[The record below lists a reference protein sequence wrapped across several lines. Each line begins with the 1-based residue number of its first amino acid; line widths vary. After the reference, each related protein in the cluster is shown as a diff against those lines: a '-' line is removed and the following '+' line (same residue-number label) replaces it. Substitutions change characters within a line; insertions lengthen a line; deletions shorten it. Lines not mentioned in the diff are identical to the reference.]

1 MGLAVAISNMK
12 GGTGKTTTA
21 MNLGAG
27 LARLGKRV
35 LLVDADPQSNLSAG
49 LGIDVQ
55 NLGASMY
62 EVLSDRGTS
71 IKDVLVTRDGLDI
84 APSHINMVA
93 VEIELST
100 RIGRERTLTKA
111 LEPVRRNYDF
121 ILIDCPPSLGL
132 ITVNAL
138 AAADSVL
145 IPIQGQYYA
154 LYGVSQIMQTIDI
167 VRTELNRKLDVLGV
181 VLTQVTPTRLAKE
194 VIEDVRKY
202 FGDKVFNTMIHQNI
216 RLAEAPAHGKHIFE
230 YDPSCRGAE
239 DYASLANEVMKRC
252 RNA

>member
-27 LARLGKRV
+27 LARLGQRV

-62 EVLSDRGTS
+62 EVLSDRDTS

-111 LEPVRRNYDF
+111 LEPVRRDYDF

-132 ITVNAL
+132 ITINAL

-181 VLTQVTPTRLAKE
+181 ILTQVTPTRLAKE

-216 RLAEAPAHGKHIFE
+216 RLAEAPAHGTHIFG
-230 YDPSCRGAE
+230 YDPICRGAE
-239 DYASLANEVMKRC
+239 DYASLASEVMERC